1 VKKVLPIVEEIIA
14 TQNTVEE
21 PKISLSNP
29 PKAPVEIPKA
39 KETHGVSLGGL
50 RGLKDAMKEQLA
62 NQVSKEKIE
71 PTQENI
77 KPLWNELIDIMIA
90 KKMISKNMLLESE
103 FVFTEN
109 HIEVL
114 ANLSVSDYLKA
125 ERLVLLDWFKRK
137 YHNEAMNVIINEKV
151 MTEHHA
157 NNNVLSTREIFEK
170 MALRNPSLQLLKD
183 RLMLDFEM

>member
-1 VKKVLPIVEEIIA
+1 MPVIEEKIVPQTTA
-14 TQNTVEE
+14 EE

-39 KETHGVSLGGL
+39 KETHSVSLGGL

-62 NQVSKEKIE
+62 NQVSKEKIA

-77 KPLWNELIDIMIA
+77 KPLWNELVDILIA
-90 KKMISKNMLLESE
+90 KKLISKSMLVESE
-103 FVFTEN
+103 FIFTEN

-114 ANLSVSDYLKA
+114 ANLSVLDYLKA
-125 ERLVLLDWFKRK
+125 ERLTLLDWFKRK
-137 YHNEAMNVIINEKV
+137 YHNEELNVIINEKPI
-151 MTEHHA
+151 TDDDK
-157 NNNVLSTREIFEK
+157 NNIVLSTRDVFEQ
-170 MALRNPSLQLLKD
+170 MAKRNPALQFLKD